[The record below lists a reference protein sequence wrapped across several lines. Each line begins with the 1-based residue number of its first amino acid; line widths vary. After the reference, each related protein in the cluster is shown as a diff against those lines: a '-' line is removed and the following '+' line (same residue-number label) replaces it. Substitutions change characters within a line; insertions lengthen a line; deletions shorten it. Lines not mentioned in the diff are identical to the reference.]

1 MENQFQTWLK
11 AQGYYRKEDSPMW
24 WKNGEPI
31 HGSELSL
38 KFKEWEREMNKTSV
52 DNYLFTKNHLSRTA
66 HRLGVATTIG
76 ELRKMIEIYPDD
88 TSFGFRNQPMQELC
102 EVKYSDVTFVVFQEG
117 LPEAQGEVEKTYRYA
132 IYQAKKAVKNFNDAL
147 LTARDQVQKTKKSKQ
162 SWMQQILLRPFY
174 LLLKKDMIRL
184 LSKKH
189 GEQFIDDVMQTF
201 EMPTNLMDKYFKLH
215 KNQ

>member
-52 DNYLFTKNHLSRTA
+52 DNYL
-66 HRLGVATTIG
+66 
-76 ELRKMIEIYPDD
+76 
-88 TSFGFRNQPMQELC
+88 
-102 EVKYSDVTFVVFQEG
+102 
-117 LPEAQGEVEKTYRYA
+117 
-132 IYQAKKAVKNFNDAL
+132 
-147 LTARDQVQKTKKSKQ
+147 LTARDQSLKLNKSKQ

-201 EMPTNLMDKYFKLH
+201 EMPTNLMDKYFKPH